1 MIAMV
6 VSLVILIFCGMP
18 IAFSLFLSCLSYF
31 LTTGVSLNIVTQ
43 RMIMS
48 IGDSFTLLAVPFF
61 MFAGAVMN
69 SGGITQRIFKFADML
84 VGHITGGMGHANIL
98 ASVIFSGMSGSA
110 IADTGGLGA
119 IELKAMK
126 DAGYDDDFSLAVTGA
141 SSCIGPVIP
150 PSVPFVM
157 YGVIAGVSIGKLFL
171 AGVVPGLVMAF
182 AMAIVV
188 YVQAK
193 RRGYVKKP
201 RAKLSAMWKCF
212 KESFF
217 ALLAPVILI
226 GGIVGGVFTPT
237 EAAIV
242 ASVYALI
249 LAFATRSIKVTE
261 LPALIDDTVKTTAMV
276 MAIAASSVLFGWILT
291 KEQIP
296 KMAAEFISSVV
307 PNKIFAILLVNLLFL
322 IVGMFMDGTASLII
336 LTPILVPLMASYG
349 MDLVHFGVLMTI
361 NLMIGLL
368 TPPVGMVLYVLSG
381 ISGVSVERI
390 SKCMV
395 PYIFTLI
402 AVLLFLSF
410 VPQIT
415 LFLPSLLSA

>member
-1 MIAMV
+1 M
-6 VSLVILIFCGMP
+6 LQGILLC
-18 IAFSLFLSCLSYF
+18 AA
-31 LTTGVSLNIVTQ
+31 
-43 RMIMS
+43 R
-48 IGDSFTLLAVPFF
+48 
-61 MFAGAVMN
+61 AGHPD
-69 SGGITQRIFKFADML
+69 R
-84 VGHITGGMGHANIL
+84 
-98 ASVIFSGMSGSA
+98 
-110 IADTGGLGA
+110 
-119 IELKAMK
+119 
-126 DAGYDDDFSLAVTGA
+126 
-141 SSCIGPVIP
+141 
-150 PSVPFVM
+150 
-157 YGVIAGVSIGKLFL
+157 
-171 AGVVPGLVMAF
+171 
-182 AMAIVV
+182 
-188 YVQAK
+188 
-193 RRGYVKKP
+193 
-201 RAKLSAMWKCF
+201 
-212 KESFF
+212 
-217 ALLAPVILI
+217 
-226 GGIVGGVFTPT
+226 GIVGGVFTPT

-402 AVLLFLSF
+402 AVVLFLSF